1 MRRREFITLLG
12 GVAAGLPLAAR
23 AQQRASP
30 VIGILS
36 SRSPVTDASL
46 IALTR
51 QGLGETGFV
60 EGQNLGIDYRWA
72 DGHYDRLAGLAA
84 DLVGR
89 QVAVIVTIGG
99 EVAAFAAKAATAT
112 TPIVFIAGTDPV
124 AIGLVAS
131 LNRPGANITGVST
144 MFSELSAK
152 RLELIQELVPKAA
165 SVGVLVNRSYAGTE
179 LQLKQFQEGARL
191 LRLEL
196 HVESARAPGE
206 ITAAFEAFSQR
217 RADAIVVANDPF
229 FFNRTTQFVILG
241 AHYGIPTL
249 FYRREFA
256 VAGGLLS
263 YGTDLTEGYRAIGVY
278 AGRILKGE
286 KPGDLPIQMP
296 TRYEL
301 VINLMTAKAL
311 GLEVP
316 SSLLARADEVIE

>member
-1 MRRREFITLLG
+1 VKRREFITLLG
-12 GVAAGLPLAAR
+12 AAAASPLAAR

-36 SRSPVTDASL
+36 SRSPVTDAPS

-72 DGHYDRLAGLAA
+72 DGHYDRLAGLAT
-84 DLVGR
+84 DLVRR

-99 EVAAFAAKAATAT
+99 EVAALAAKAATGT
-112 TPIVFIAGTDPV
+112 TPIVFIAGSDPV
-124 AIGLVAS
+124 AIGLVTS

-144 MFSELSAK
+144 MFSELSGK

-165 SVGVLVNRSYAGTE
+165 AVGVLVNRSYAGTE
-179 LQLKQFQEGARL
+179 LQLKQFQEAARL

-206 ITAAFEAFSQR
+206 ISAAFEAFSQR
-217 RADAIVVANDPF
+217 RADAVAVANDPF
-229 FFNRTTQFVILG
+229 FFNRTTQFVVL
-241 AHYGIPTL
+241 AARYGIPTL

-256 VAGGLLS
+256 AAGGLLS
-263 YGTDLTEGYRAIGVY
+263 YGTDITEGYRAIGVY

-286 KPGDLPIQMP
+286 KPGHLPIQMP

-301 VINLMTAKAL
+301 VINMMTAKTL
-311 GLEVP
+311 GIAVP
-316 SSLLARADEVIE
+316 SSLLARADELIE